1 MGSDDADGPG
11 SMTIDIWAFN
21 IFTSGAA
28 PAPEDLGESVCRQ
41 TYERYLRLCPKLE
54 EWGLDG
60 AFFAEHHFST
70 LFIAP
75 SPQLVVAA
83 VAARTT
89 RLRLGI
95 MGSVLAMHD
104 GRRFVE
110 ECGMLEMLT
119 GGRYEPGIGPGSG
132 DAEAVMSG
140 IDAQAIRPRYYSAA
154 ELLRKAGQ
162 GPYVTHR
169 DEFYNLDN
177 VALVPRIPQRP
188 VWTTIMSPESAAW
201 AAERGWRAC
210 TGWLPRPVA
219 VAVADAYR
227 AAADGAGT
235 PSGPEMLGLRRRVFV
250 APSDAQARETAA
262 AAADLTQMGLTAQG
276 EAADPQVAAMLSHP
290 DDFIVGSPHT
300 VAEQIVQQC
309 REGGY
314 GTFAAWSDYAAFS
327 EADLFRSYEL
337 LGTEVAP
344 VVRSAAL
351 EQASV

>member
-1 MGSDDADGPG
+1 
-11 SMTIDIWAFN
+11 MTIDIWAFN

-28 PAPEDLGESVCRQ
+28 PAPEEFDEAACRDA
-41 TYERYLRLCPKLE
+41 YDRYLRLCPKLE
-54 EWGLDG
+54 EWGIDG
-60 AFFAEHHFST
+60 VFFAEHHFST

-83 VAARTT
+83 VAARTE

-119 GGRYEPGIGPGSG
+119 GGRFEPGIGPGSG

-140 IDAQAIRPRYYSAA
+140 LAADDIRPRYYSAA
-154 ELLRKAGQ
+154 ELLRKAGD

-169 DEFYNLDN
+169 DEFYNLDA
-177 VALVPRIPQRP
+177 VPLVPRIPHARG
-188 VWTTIMSPESAAW
+188 VWTTVMSPGSAAW
-201 AAERGWRAC
+201 AAERGWRIC

-227 AAADGAGT
+227 AAALEAKT
-235 PSGPEMLGLRRRVFV
+235 PSGPEMLALRRRVFI
-250 APSDAQARETAA
+250 APSDAQAHEIHEE
-262 AAADLTQMGLTAQG
+262 AADLTKMGLTAQG

-290 DDFIVGSPHT
+290 DDFIVGSPET
-300 VAEQIVQQC
+300 VAEQIVEHC
-309 REGGY
+309 RAGGY

-327 EADLFRSYEL
+327 EADLFRNYEL
-337 LGTEVAP
+337 LGTKVAP
-344 VVRSAAL
+344 AVRLAAL